1 MTAPDV
7 SDDLLVGIKP
17 IANWLQLP
25 TRKVFYMAEKR
36 HLPLF
41 KIGKQWAGRK
51 SSILKRFEELEAG
64 K

>member
-1 MTAPDV
+1 MEAKEI

-17 IANWLQLP
+17 IANWLKLP
-25 TRKVFYMAEKR
+25 ARKVFYMAEKK

>member
-1 MTAPDV
+1 MNGPDL

-17 IANWLQLP
+17 IANWLKLP
-25 TRKVFYMAEKR
+25 TRKVFYMAEKK

-51 SSILKRFEELEAG
+51 SSILKRFEELESG
-64 K
+64 Q